1 MKKRQNKKGKFDR
14 EEKHFGIFTPFTEK
28 FKTFRTHM
36 KKKNPFK
43 ILNQISQKAY
53 ASSEHQIKVKSDIQS
68 LMYKIVK

>member
-14 EEKHFGIFTPFTEK
+14 EEKHFGIFTLFTEN

-53 ASSEHQIKVKSDIQS
+53 ASSEH
-68 LMYKIVK
+68 